1 MKAWKL
7 MALTAVAHREKCSSG
22 MSPNQWQLHTGVAEE
37 SNQLSMGLM
46 QNYHSTQTAFLED
59 QG

>member
-22 MSPNQWQLHTGVAEE
+22 MSQNQWQLHTGVVEE

-46 QNYHSTQTAFLED
+46 QNHHSTKSTFWED
-59 QG
+59 RG